1 MTPTEPSGPGPA
13 DLGPEDEDAV
23 RRLLA
28 DAGGPVPT
36 PPEVQVRLEE
46 TLAGLVATRATTAPP
61 EGRRTEPRPTEPDPD
76 GADGPDGADPADGA
90 GGAGGADGAVVTSLE
105 RARRRRWPALAA
117 AAAAVAAVGYGTV
130 TVVQQ
135 TGNGGAGDAGGAGT
149 STDTSGGQAEA
160 GAGADAAEPPGTAL
174 GGTARLQREAPDA
187 GAPPDVTPAFR
198 GSVGSSAAPL
208 PAAALIADALTPWAL
223 GSGGVMAA
231 PSPGDAPVV
240 LCAAPPV
247 HADEQAYRVRFRGA
261 SATLVLGPV
270 TLGRRV
276 AVVYGCARARPLDAT
291 VLPDG

>member
-1 MTPTEPSGPGPA
+1 MTPTEPSGPEPA

-28 DAGGPVPT
+28 DAGGPVST
-36 PPEVQVRLEE
+36 PPEVQARLEE
-46 TLAGLVATRATTAPP
+46 ALAGLVATRATTAPP
-61 EGRRTEPRPTEPDPD
+61 KGRRTEPQPTGPDP
-76 GADGPDGADPADGA
+76 DGPDGADPAGT
-90 GGAGGADGAVVTSLE
+90 VVTPLE

-117 AAAAVAAVGYGTV
+117 AAAAVAAVGYGTI

-135 TGNGGAGDAGGAGT
+135 TGSGGAGGDGT
-149 STDTSGGQAEA
+149 SNDTSGGQAEA